1 MKKII
6 LPLFILVVLAIG
18 CRKNDDNDINL
29 SYNQIAVKYDWV
41 LVSICDTAGNNVH
54 NPHYY
59 HFDFS
64 ACDAYLIRFVND
76 SSLAFKTDNLPVA
89 LYESSTW
96 KIINNSTL
104 MLGNDLATIQTW
116 NKKKLVYIMEL
127 ADQGGSIKKYVFTR
141 KSVIQDTRLGYIG
154 INGGR

>member
-1 MKKII
+1 
-6 LPLFILVVLAIG
+6 
-18 CRKNDDNDINL
+18 
-29 SYNQIAVKYDWV
+29 
-41 LVSICDTAGNNVH
+41 
-54 NPHYY
+54 
-59 HFDFS
+59 
-64 ACDAYLIRFVND
+64 
-76 SSLAFKTDNLPVA
+76 
-89 LYESSTW
+89 
-96 KIINNSTL
+96 

>member
-6 LPLFILVVLAIG
+6 LPLLILIILAMG
-18 CRKNDDNDINL
+18 CRKNDDNDTNL

-59 HFDFS
+59 LFDFS
-64 ACDAYLIRFVND
+64 AYDAYLIRFLND
-76 SSLAFKTDNLPVA
+76 SSLVFKTDNFPVA

-104 MLGNDLATIQTW
+104 MLGNESTTIQTW
-116 NKKKLVYIMEL
+116 NKEKLVYIMEF
-127 ADQGGSIKKYVFTR
+127 ANPDGSIKKYVFTR
-141 KSVIQDTRLGYIG
+141 KSVVQNIQLGYI
-154 INGGR
+154 IFDGGR

>member
-6 LPLFILVVLAIG
+6 LPLFILIVLAIG
-18 CRKNDDNDINL
+18 CRKNDDNDTNL
-29 SYNQIAVKYDWV
+29 SYNQIAVKYDWA

-54 NPHYY
+54 YPHYY
-59 HFDFS
+59 LYDFS

-76 SSLAFKTDNLPVA
+76 SSLVFKTDNFPVA

-116 NKKKLVYIMEL
+116 NKKKLVYIMEF

-141 KSVIQDTRLGYIG
+141 KSVIQNTR
-154 INGGR
+154 